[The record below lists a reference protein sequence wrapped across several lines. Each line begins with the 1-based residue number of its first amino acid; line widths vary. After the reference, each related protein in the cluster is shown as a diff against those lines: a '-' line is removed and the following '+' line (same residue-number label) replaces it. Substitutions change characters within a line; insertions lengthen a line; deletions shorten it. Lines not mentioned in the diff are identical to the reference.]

1 MVYLSPHKRFSR
13 LGDGSIMEQ
22 TLFTYLK
29 GIAFLVALILLLYPF
44 ILLFQVFTG
53 TVTESLSQ
61 IAVLSI
67 LSILAWAWV
76 IRLYRNVDLGRV
88 KMKATE

>member
-1 MVYLSPHKRFSR
+1 
-13 LGDGSIMEQ
+13 MEQ

-29 GIAFLVALILLLYPF
+29 GVAFLVTLVLLLYPF

-53 TVTESLSQ
+53 TVTESLGQ

-76 IRLYRNVDLGRV
+76 IRLYRNADLGRV
-88 KMKATE
+88 NPKATE

>member
-1 MVYLSPHKRFSR
+1 
-13 LGDGSIMEQ
+13 MEQ

-29 GIAFLVALILLLYPF
+29 GVAFLVALILLLYPL
-44 ILLFQVFTG
+44 ILLFQMVTG
-53 TVTESLSQ
+53 TVTETLGQ
-61 IAVLSI
+61 IVVLSL

-76 IRLYRNVDLGRV
+76 IRLYRNADLSEV

>member
-1 MVYLSPHKRFSR
+1 
-13 LGDGSIMEQ
+13 MEQ

-29 GIAFLVALILLLYPF
+29 GVAFLVALILLLYPL
-44 ILLFQVFTG
+44 ILLFQLVTG
-53 TVTESLSQ
+53 TVTESLGQ
-61 IAVLSI
+61 IVVLSL

-76 IRLYRNVDLGRV
+76 IRLYRNADLGRV